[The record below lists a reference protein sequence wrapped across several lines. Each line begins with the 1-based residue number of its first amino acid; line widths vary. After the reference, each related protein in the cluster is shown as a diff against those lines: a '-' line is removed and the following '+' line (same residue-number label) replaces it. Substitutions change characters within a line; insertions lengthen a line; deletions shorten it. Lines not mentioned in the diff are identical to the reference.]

1 MEHVVK
7 EKFIDVFSEEPV
19 LVGAP
24 GRINLIGEHTD
35 YNNGY
40 VLPAAINKKIVFA
53 VKPGKGNTHKFYSLD
68 LNDNEVI
75 PIDEI
80 SKTDK
85 QWVNYLLGVIA
96 QIHKTGRKVGPVN
109 CVFGGDIPPGAGL
122 SSSAALETGFAFAL
136 NHIFNYGFSSLEMV
150 KMAQKAEHEYAG
162 VQCGI
167 MDQFASMF
175 GKKNQVIQLDCNSLE
190 YHHFPLELNGYE
202 VILCDTQVKHTLA
215 FSAYNTRRS
224 ECEIGVAILSK
235 YDDRIKSLRDVP
247 IILLKE
253 HENEFDP
260 VVFKRCK
267 YVIEENQRLLD
278 ACHNLENNKIEAFGE
293 LMYQTH
299 IGLQHEYEVSCK
311 ELDLLVDLA
320 KDTEFVVGA
329 RMMGGGFGGCT
340 INIIAK
346 EGVKFFVEKASRI
359 YKEKTNRELKVYHVS
374 IEKGTSILY

>member
-1 MEHVVK
+1 MEQVVR
-7 EKFIDVFSEEPV
+7 EKFIEIFSEEPMMI
-19 LVGAP
+19 GAP

-35 YNNGY
+35 YNHGY
-40 VLPAAINKKIVFA
+40 VLPASIDKKIVFA
-53 VKPGKGNTHKFYSLD
+53 VKSGSGETHKFHSLD
-68 LNDNEVI
+68 LNENLEI
-75 PIDEI
+75 PTDKI

-96 QIHKTGRKVGPVN
+96 QIHKTGKKVGPVN
-109 CVFGGDIPPGAGL
+109 CVFGGDIPLGAGL

-136 NHIFNYGFSSLEMV
+136 NHIFNYGFSTLEMV

-175 GKKNQVIQLDCNSLE
+175 GKKNQVIQLDCESLE
-190 YHHFPLELNGYE
+190 YHHFPLELEGFE
-202 VILCDTQVKHTLA
+202 VILCDTQVKHSLA
-215 FSAYNTRRS
+215 SSEYNTRRS
-224 ECEIGVAILSK
+224 ECEKGVRILSK
-235 YDDRIKSLRDVP
+235 YDKDIQSLRDVS
-247 IILLKE
+247 INLLKE
-253 HENEFDP
+253 HKNEFEP

-278 ACHNLENNKIEAFGE
+278 ACQNLSNKNIEAFGE
-293 LMYQTH
+293 LMFQTH
-299 IGLQHEYEVSCK
+299 NGLQHEYEVSCK

-320 KDTEFVVGA
+320 KDSEYVVGS

-340 INIIAK
+340 INIIKK
-346 EGVKFFVEKASRI
+346 EGVKPFIVSASRV

-374 IEKGTSILY
+374 IENGTSILN